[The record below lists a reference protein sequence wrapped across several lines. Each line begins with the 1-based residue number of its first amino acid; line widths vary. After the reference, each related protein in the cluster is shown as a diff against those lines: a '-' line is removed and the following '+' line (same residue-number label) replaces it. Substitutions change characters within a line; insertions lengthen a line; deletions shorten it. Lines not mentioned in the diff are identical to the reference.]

1 MDLALKTLLRPEIIA
16 FIKDNTALKQKIMA
30 QSGISQSQFYKWLKK
45 NKPLTKYPTLQL
57 ISEALNKPIDELLIP
72 EPTDNKIEYR
82 TSN

>member
-16 FIKDNTALKQKIMA
+16 FIKDSPALKQKIMA
-30 QSGISQSQFYKWLKK
+30 QSGISQSQFYIWLKK
-45 NKPLTKYPTLQL
+45 NKPLTKYWILQL

-72 EPTDNKIEYR
+72 ETTDNKIEYR